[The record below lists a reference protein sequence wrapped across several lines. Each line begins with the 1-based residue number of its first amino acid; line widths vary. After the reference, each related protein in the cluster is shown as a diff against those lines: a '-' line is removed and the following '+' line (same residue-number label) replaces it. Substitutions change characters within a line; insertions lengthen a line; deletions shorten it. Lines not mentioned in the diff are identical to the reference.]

1 MVMYKYEVQFNY
13 PDEFNTS
20 FSRKIVE
27 VTYPKKVNS
36 LRQTYGFDGI
46 GKNELLLKAVLALGL
61 EPQLVPA
68 ISDRTKLNLEDYA
81 LKYLGETEEVMD
93 NLNRKSPGANLFQVI
108 TYPIRLVLR
117 LVKRILFFW
126 L

>member
-1 MVMYKYEVQFNY
+1 
-13 PDEFNTS
+13 
-20 FSRKIVE
+20 VE

-93 NLNRKSPGANLFQVI
+93 NSKRKSPGANLFQVI
-108 TYPIRLVLR
+108 TYPIRLVWR